1 MEDLIPC
8 TLYVCDTIP
17 SFDTLC
23 SRIIPATFGQR
34 LISFITMPP
43 SILRGMKA
51 REVAYPIAGKKPK
64 LVKDSKEA
72 VSIIKSGSHIFVHG
86 IAATPT
92 PLLEGLCEHAKAN
105 DLKKITLHHMHLEG
119 RVPWLAPDV
128 KDRIRTADFN
138 SIFLHEIPLLFRSGA
153 IHLNAALITVS
164 PPDCNGFCTLG
175 TGVECTR
182 AAVTLADFIIAICNK
197 NMPRTFGDALIH
209 ESHIDFMVENDFP
222 LHEREFNGKTLE
234 TEKKIGEL
242 IANELVDNGATLQ
255 MGIGAVPDAALN
267 ALCNH
272 KNLGIHTE
280 MFSDGVLKLV
290 ECNAITNTEKSIYPG
305 KMVVSF
311 VYGSKKLYSFLHDNP
326 FVFFGDVAWVND
338 PSVVKTLPK
347 MTAIN
352 SAVEVDLTGQV
363 GSDSIGSRFL
373 SGFGGQVDFIRGAA
387 ISVDGLGKPII
398 ALTSLTKKGQSK
410 IVPYLRQ
417 GAGVVT
423 SRAHIH
429 YVVTEYGIAQLW
441 GKNMRQRAY
450 ELIRIS
456 HPNHRENLEKA
467 AFKRLKVM
475 PSLD

>member
-1 MEDLIPC
+1 MI
-8 TLYVCDTIP
+8 
-17 SFDTLC
+17 
-23 SRIIPATFGQR
+23 RIIPTTARRTFSSSFAQPR
-34 LISFITMPP
+34 LIPNDIE
-43 SILRGMKA
+43 G
-51 REVAYPIAGKKPK
+51 REVTYPIEGKKPK
-64 LVKDSKEA
+64 IVKDCREA
-72 VSIIKSGSHIFVHG
+72 VCNIKSGSHIFVHG

-92 PLLEGLCEHAKAN
+92 PLLDGLCEHAKVN
-105 DLKKITLHHMHLEG
+105 DLKKITLHHIHLEG
-119 RVPWLAPDV
+119 HIPWLASDV
-128 KDRIRTADFN
+128 KDRIRSNSLFTGHNLRDAVNDGTADFS

-153 IHLNAALITVS
+153 IHLDAALITIS
-164 PPDCNGFCTLG
+164 PPDSNGFCTLG
-175 TGVECTR
+175 TGADSTR
-182 AAVTLADFIIAICNK
+182 AAIASADSIIAICNK
-197 NMPRTFGDALIH
+197 NMPSTFGDTVIH
-209 ESHIDFMVENDFP
+209 ASHIDFMVENDFL
-222 LHEREFNGKTLE
+222 LHERKFNAKTSEVE
-234 TEKKIGEL
+234 TKIGEL
-242 IANELVDNGATLQ
+242 IANQLVSNGATLQ

-280 MFSDGVLKLV
+280 MFSDGILKLV
-290 ECNAITNTEKSIYPG
+290 ECNAITNAEKSLHPG

-326 FVFFGDVAWVND
+326 LVFFGDVSWVND
-338 PSVVKTLPK
+338 PSVVKTMPK

-352 SAVEVDLTGQV
+352 SAVEVDITGQV
-363 GSDSIGSRFL
+363 VSDSVGSRFL

-398 ALTSLTKKGQSK
+398 ALPSSTKKGQSK
-410 IVPYLRQ
+410 IVPYINK

-423 SRAHIH
+423 SRAHVH

-467 AFKRLKVM
+467 AFERLKVM